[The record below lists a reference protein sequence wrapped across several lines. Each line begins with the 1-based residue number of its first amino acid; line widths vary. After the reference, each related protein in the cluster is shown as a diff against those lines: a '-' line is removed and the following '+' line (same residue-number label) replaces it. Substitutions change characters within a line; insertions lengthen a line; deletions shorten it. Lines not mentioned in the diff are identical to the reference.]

1 MKNFYSRAEENAN
14 VYKSV
19 MIFAFFYRR
28 ALRVSYV
35 SNGSRRVTLDLFW
48 AAEKNRTVFLVV
60 LDGKRELEKVQT
72 ALALHI
78 EFFWRASF
86 SSFAHIILAC
96 LISKTI

>member
-1 MKNFYSRAEENAN
+1 MKNFYSLAVENAN

-19 MIFAFFYRR
+19 MSFAFFYRR

-35 SNGSRRVTLDLFW
+35 SNGSRKVTLDLFL
-48 AAEKNRTVFLVV
+48 AAKKRTIFLVV
-60 LDGKRELEKVQT
+60 SDGKRELEKVQT

-78 EFFWRASF
+78 EFFWRARF